1 MARNRKYEN
10 SLGLWKARVSLQAD
24 PLVLD
29 AKAPMLWDIFV
40 QFLLIGAVSF
50 GGGIIAY
57 ERILLVEKRKWLSP
71 DEFMAYLAISQT
83 MPGLN
88 SVNMAV
94 LAGDHL
100 RGTIGAVIATIGLI
114 LPGSLFVLA
123 IGVLYANTADHP
135 LADLV
140 LIGIAAAAAGLLAAI
155 TYRIG
160 GDNWRHL
167 KSLLVIV
174 ATFLL
179 MSIAKLSLPLV
190 LLIMAPIAIYLYRPG
205 QGT

>member
-1 MARNRKYEN
+1 MSSSHSVESSNPP
-10 SLGLWKARVSLQAD
+10 SLYDL
-24 PLVLD
+24 
-29 AKAPMLWDIFV
+29 FF
-40 QFLLIGAVSF
+40 QFLIIGAVSF

-57 ERILLVEKRKWLSP
+57 ERILLVEKRKWLST

-94 LAGDHL
+94 LSGDHL
-100 RGTIGAVIATIGLI
+100 RGVLGAVTVTLGLI
-114 LPGSLFVLA
+114 LPGGLFVLGM
-123 IGVLYANTADHP
+123 GVLYANASDHP
-135 LADLV
+135 LANLI
-140 LIGIAAAAAGLLAAI
+140 LIGIAAAASGLLAAI

-160 GDNWRHL
+160 DSNWRQL
-167 KSLLVIV
+167 KSLLIII

-179 MSIAKLSLPLV
+179 MSLAKLSLPLV

-205 QGT
+205 KGA